1 MEITT
6 KLVEIDEVREE
17 LNFDRYISSSIVLLQ
32 NSDVICLIN
41 S

>member
-17 LNFDRYISSSIVLLQ
+17 LNFDRNISSIVLTLR